1 MLTAQTPNC
10 STLCIFFIKRE
21 WATFPLVL
29 IRSLFIWVCHVEW
42 CQTWYT
48 AISRKG
54 EKSARDNPER
64 YCGWFW
70 AHYSSKKFEIVAR
83 EAMDICVRILNFSH
97 KSRFVSYSTSG
108 TVYWSYAILSFGI
121 VACTFCPTTSFEI
134 AVFILILTSLQQPK
148 ICFTKSFPSTKI
160 SRPVYTF
167 KISFDA
173 CNWTVRY
180 VLRCLY

>member
-1 MLTAQTPNC
+1 MLTVQTPNS

-21 WATFPLVL
+21 WATFSLVF
-29 IRSLFIWVCHVEW
+29 IRCLFIRVCHVEW

-83 EAMDICVRILNFSH
+83 EAMDVCVRMLNFSN

-108 TVYWSYAILSFGI
+108 TVYWSYPILSFGI
-121 VACTFCPTTSFEI
+121 VACTFCPTTFLQNICVHSYFNFSATAKNMLYKKLSFYKDI
-134 AVFILILTSLQQPK
+134 
-148 ICFTKSFPSTKI
+148 
-160 SRPVYTF
+160 
-167 KISFDA
+167 
-173 CNWTVRY
+173 
-180 VLRCLY
+180 